1 MSCIGEDDDKNMK
14 WLKPS
19 GAEVDYKGRVHVEKI
34 DGQLRLVFE
43 SIIKEDQGKWTCV
56 LDNEENDEKFFMM
69 NVYGKSNDPSNWINS
84 LRHRFSSNL
93 F

>member
-19 GAEVDYKGRVHVEKI
+19 GGEVDYKGRVHVEKI

-56 LDNEENDEKFFMM
+56 LDNEENDEKYFMM
-69 NVYGKSNDPSNWINS
+69 NVYGKSKGFI
-84 LRHRFSSNL
+84 
-93 F
+93 